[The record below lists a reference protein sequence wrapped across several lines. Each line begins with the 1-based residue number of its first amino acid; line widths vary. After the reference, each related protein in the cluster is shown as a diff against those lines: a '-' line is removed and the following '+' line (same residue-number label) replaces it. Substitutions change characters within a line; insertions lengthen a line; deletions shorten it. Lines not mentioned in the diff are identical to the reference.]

1 MLGEDKFLHEGASCC
16 MEVDKVDCQVKC
28 VLWASVLPLLGK
40 VPQLKWAV
48 SATGTVGLMLLTLEE
63 RTGCHECSGLWRCHD
78 VGRLEDAATLA
89 GLRMQRRL
97 WA

>member
-1 MLGEDKFLHEGASCC
+1 

-48 SATGTVGLMLLTLEE
+48 RCQGRIGRCRDIGWQRICSGNALTLVGMVALEVGLILLPLEE
-63 RTGCHECSGLWRCHD
+63 QTGCHRCSGLWRCRD
-78 VGRLEDAATLA
+78 IGRL
-89 GLRMQRRL
+89 
-97 WA
+97 

>member
-1 MLGEDKFLHEGASCC
+1 

-48 SATGTVGLMLLTLEE
+48 RCQGRMRRCRDIGWQRIWQWQCPDVGGYGCLGSGLDAAATGGADRVPQMQWALE
-63 RTGCHECSGLWRCHD
+63 
-78 VGRLEDAATLA
+78 
-89 GLRMQRRL
+89 MP
-97 WA
+97 